1 MGSWETLKK
10 WLKSDTALL
19 VGLALIG
26 LIVHLVFSRGYGYF
40 RDEFYYLAAAQ
51 RLGFGYLEFP
61 AGIALIA
68 ALTRAACCA
77 GQPAWTWASGCSKP

>member
-1 MGSWETLKK
+1 MVRWGTTRK

-51 RLGFGYLEFP
+51 RLNFCYLEFP
-61 AGIALIA
+61 AGIALS
-68 ALTRAACCA
+68 A
-77 GQPAWTWASGCSKP
+77 GYSSS

>member
-1 MGSWETLKK
+1 MGSWEILKK

-40 RDEFYYLAAAQ
+40 RDEFYYLTAFGAGGRQ
-51 RLGFGYLEFP
+51 PLDRKSGFQTQLSCYYGRQVSP
-61 AGIALIA
+61 SV
-68 ALTRAACCA
+68 
-77 GQPAWTWASGCSKP
+77 GQPI